1 MTKSKLQNINS
12 ASFDESLHKITQKE
26 QMNIY
31 IIYWNS
37 EQKRVEVRYYETNF
51 TGQAT
56 AKDLQHFLND
66 KSEMI

>member
-1 MTKSKLQNINS
+1 
-12 ASFDESLHKITQKE
+12 
-26 QMNIY
+26 MNIY

-56 AKDLQHFLND
+56 AKDLQHFLNE